1 VTNIVKPAWLTTH
14 VYVDGFNLYYR
25 AMKHGRFGDFRWLDI
40 VRFCRVLL
48 PHNHVT
54 LVRYFTADLH
64 PLKWDPAP
72 ADRQRV
78 YLRALRS
85 LPDLAVRKG
94 RFAVRQIVRPQVK
107 PTQPIAEPS
116 SMVRVWN
123 LEEEGSDVNLASYL
137 LRDGFLGEYDAA
149 VVISDDSD
157 LVEPIRIVRRDIGK
171 PVGIVQL
178 RPKSAFAAEGDF
190 RIHPRRWHF
199 ERSQLPLELRAPDGG
214 IVRKPPEWS

>member
-1 VTNIVKPAWLTTH
+1 VTKIVKPAWPTTH

-25 AMKHGRFGDFRWLDI
+25 AMKHGRFGEFRWLDI

-64 PLKWDPAP
+64 PLKRDPGP

-85 LPDLAVRKG
+85 LPDLAVHKG
-94 RFAVRQIVRPQVK
+94 RFAVRQIVRPLVM
-107 PTQPIAEPS
+107 PTQPIHRTP

-123 LEEEGSDVNLASYL
+123 L
-137 LRDGFLGEYDAA
+137 
-149 VVISDDSD
+149 
-157 LVEPIRIVRRDIGK
+157 VEPLRIVRRDIGK

-178 RPKSAFAAEGDF
+178 RAKSAFAAESGF

-199 ERSQLPLELRAPDGG
+199 EHSQLPLELPLPNGR
-214 IVRKPPEWS
+214 IVRRSPEWS

>member
-1 VTNIVKPAWLTTH
+1 MTNTVRPAWPTTH

-25 AMKHGRFGDFRWLDI
+25 ALKYGRFGDFRWLDI
-40 VRFCRVLL
+40 VRFSRVLL
-48 PHNHVT
+48 PHNHIT

-64 PLKWDPAP
+64 PLKGDAGT

-85 LPDLAVRKG
+85 LPDLVIHKG
-94 RFAVRQIVRPQVK
+94 RFAVRQIVRPLVT
-107 PTQPIAEPS
+107 PAQPLDGPS
-116 SMVRVWN
+116 SMARVWN
-123 LEEEGSDVNLASYL
+123 LEEKGSDVNLASYL
-137 LRDGFLGEYDAA
+137 LRDGFLREYEAA

-157 LVEPIRIVRRDIGK
+157 LVEPIRIVRRDIGR

-178 RPKSAFAAEGDF
+178 RPKSAFADEGDF

-199 ERSQLPLELRAPDGG
+199 QRSQLPLELPLPEGG

>member
-1 VTNIVKPAWLTTH
+1 MTNIVKPVWPTTH

-64 PLKWDPAP
+64 PLKWDPGP

-85 LPDLAVRKG
+85 LPDLVVRKG
-94 RFAVRQIVRPQVK
+94 RFAVRQIVRPQVM
-107 PTQPIAEPS
+107 PAQPIDEPS

-123 LEEEGSDVNLASYL
+123 IEEKGSDVNLASYL
-137 LRDGFLGEYDAA
+137 LRNGFLGEYDAA
-149 VVISDDSD
+149 VVSSDDSD

-178 RPKSAFAAEGDF
+178 RPKNAFAAEGDF

-199 ERSQLPLELRAPDGG
+199 ERSQLPLESPSSDGG